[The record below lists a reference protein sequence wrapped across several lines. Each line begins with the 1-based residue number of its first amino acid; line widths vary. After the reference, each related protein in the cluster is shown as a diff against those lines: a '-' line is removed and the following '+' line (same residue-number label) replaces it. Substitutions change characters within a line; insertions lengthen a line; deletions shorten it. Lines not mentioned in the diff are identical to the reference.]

1 MFAIESFVVQCRTA
15 LQSDDPPATVA
26 SVLREALKDRD
37 SVAEAMQAWRSTAA
51 GPYGAVYRAA
61 DLTILHA
68 AVPPGFESPRHNHTM
83 WAVIG
88 VYDGRED
95 NTFYRRADGK
105 SDIEEVG
112 RVAIHAGDAQVLAP
126 DVIHRIANHSTT
138 PLQAI
143 HVYGGDLLGTDR
155 SMWAEDTGEERRFD
169 FAAPPVEP
177 TSS

>member
-1 MFAIESFVVQCRTA
+1 MFAIESFVDQCRAA

-26 SVLREALKDRD
+26 TVLRDALQDRE
-37 SVAEAMQAWRSTAA
+37 SIAAAIKTWRSTAA
-51 GPYGAVYRAA
+51 GPYSAVYRAP

-88 VYDGRED
+88 VYEGRED
-95 NTFYRRADGK
+95 NTFYRRRTDGK
-105 SDIEEVG
+105 NEIEEVG
-112 RVAIHAGDAQVLAP
+112 RTAIHAGDAQVLAP
-126 DVIHRIANHSTT
+126 DVIHRITNHATA

-155 SMWAEDTGEERRFD
+155 SMWDEDTDEERRFE
-169 FAAPPVEP
+169 FSATPVPP
-177 TSS
+177 SN